1 MFETEDFYKSEMEFF
16 VKGEIFVT
24 VTVEERLRYPQLA
37 DKIMTAAEAASFIKD
52 GMTLGL
58 SGFTRAGDAKAV
70 PHALVERAKTE
81 NFKVDVYTGAS
92 LGSDTDALMSDAG
105 IVRKRLP
112 FQVDRTMRSHINKGD
127 LYFVDQHL
135 SVTAE
140 YLRQGSIKGVDVAI
154 VEATA
159 ITEDGL
165 LIPTTSVGNSPI
177 FIQDADKVIIELNLA
192 SYPELEGIHDIYI
205 PEPQGERQPIPI
217 IHSADRIGQKGIPL
231 DMDKVIAVVVTDLE
245 DSPSLIVPPDE
256 ETQQMANYLLD
267 FFRDEVKAGRL
278 TNKLAPLQSGIGS
291 VANAVLAGMVDSE
304 FEDLEVFS
312 EVLQDAVFDLIDAGK
327 VKTASCCSITLSK
340 EKMESV
346 FHHLDKYADKLVLR
360 PQEISNNPEV
370 IRRMGLICMNTAL
383 EFDIYG
389 NVNSTHVL
397 GTKMMNGIGGSG
409 DFARA
414 GRISIFVTKSTAKN
428 GKISSI
434 VPFVS
439 HVDHSEHDVDVVVTE
454 QGIADLRGLAP
465 RERAELI
472 IENCAHPKYKSALR
486 AYFEEAKTHGG
497 QTPHILEKAFS
508 FHTNF
513 AKYGTM
519 LSPEEN

>member
-1 MFETEDFYKSEMEFF
+1 
-16 VKGEIFVT
+16 
-24 VTVEERLRYPQLA
+24 
-37 DKIMTAAEAASFIKD
+37 
-52 GMTLGL
+52 
-58 SGFTRAGDAKAV
+58 
-70 PHALVERAKTE
+70 
-81 NFKVDVYTGAS
+81 
-92 LGSDTDALMSDAG
+92 
-105 IVRKRLP
+105 
-112 FQVDRTMRSHINKGD
+112 
-127 LYFVDQHL
+127 
-135 SVTAE
+135 
-140 YLRQGSIKGVDVAI
+140 
-154 VEATA
+154 
-159 ITEDGL
+159 
-165 LIPTTSVGNSPI
+165 
-177 FIQDADKVIIELNLA
+177 
-192 SYPELEGIHDIYI
+192 
-205 PEPQGERQPIPI
+205 
-217 IHSADRIGQKGIPL
+217 
-231 DMDKVIAVVVTDLE
+231 
-245 DSPSLIVPPDE
+245 
-256 ETQQMANYLLD
+256 
-267 FFRDEVKAGRL
+267 L